1 MLTPVQFGGKTVYLV
16 ISGTSMQPTFYEGD
30 LVVLRQTE
38 TYKIGDAAAY
48 YEPSSGG
55 IIIHRIIDQVE
66 DRFILLGDNKERP
79 DLYRPALADML
90 GRYWFHIP
98 KLGQVAGKIG
108 GNKHESTIQS
118 LMTILGA
125 ILFLPKQISR
135 KKGQRLK
142 PKSKKT
148 YRAPMNGANLG
159 KVNKVDL
166 AFFLSALT
174 AASLFLSFLAFR
186 TPLYHTVNDDHT
198 YTQQGTFSYLAEAP
212 PGIYNADIVQTGEPI
227 FRQLINKVTINFD
240 YQFISDLP
248 GALEGS
254 YQMFVEISH
263 ANGWHLTFD
272 LTPETHFTGDSF
284 NTNTIIDLSQV
295 QLIIDNLEQQ
305 TGLNG
310 QSYRLSFMSNISL
323 EGQVDGL
330 AIQDQFSPRLNFDL
344 DSIQMQLAKPEA
356 SNKDS
361 SLSDLLNPSQ
371 TGKLKLNR
379 ERQVSNKFSIFGFE
393 IAVSLARQLAVSGSL
408 ISVCGLFVL
417 GIVMFRAKSAGEV
430 AWIAF
435 NYGARLLPV
444 QTYDFAKEEKLIE
457 MTTIDNLVHLAQ
469 QEGCMI
475 MYLINEE
482 GHHYFVNDGRATYRY
497 FVNRTMNDER

>member
-1 MLTPVQFGGKTVYLV
+1 
-16 ISGTSMQPTFYEGD
+16 
-30 LVVLRQTE
+30 
-38 TYKIGDAAAY
+38 
-48 YEPSSGG
+48 
-55 IIIHRIIDQVE
+55 
-66 DRFILLGDNKERP
+66 
-79 DLYRPALADML
+79 
-90 GRYWFHIP
+90 
-98 KLGQVAGKIG
+98 
-108 GNKHESTIQS
+108 
-118 LMTILGA
+118 
-125 ILFLPKQISR
+125 
-135 KKGQRLK
+135 
-142 PKSKKT
+142 
-148 YRAPMNGANLG
+148 
-159 KVNKVDL
+159 
-166 AFFLSALT
+166 
-174 AASLFLSFLAFR
+174 
-186 TPLYHTVNDDHT
+186 
-198 YTQQGTFSYLAEAP
+198 
-212 PGIYNADIVQTGEPI
+212 
-227 FRQLINKVTINFD
+227 
-240 YQFISDLP
+240 
-248 GALEGS
+248 
-254 YQMFVEISH
+254 
-263 ANGWHLTFD
+263 
-272 LTPETHFTGDSF
+272 
-284 NTNTIIDLSQV
+284 
-295 QLIIDNLEQQ
+295 
-305 TGLNG
+305 
-310 QSYRLSFMSNISL
+310 MSNISL

-417 GIVMFRAKSAGEV
+417 GIVMFRAKSAGEA